1 MAYNNGFPM
10 SYQQMYPQY
19 GYVNQI
25 PQQVQQPQVVQQ
37 QMTQPQQQDNGILW
51 VQGEAG
57 AKSWAVAPGKS
68 VMLMDSE
75 SSTFYIK
82 SSDASG
88 MPMPL
93 RIFDYTERHNNI
105 TQPQVAQHTEI
116 DTSQFVTWDALNS
129 KLDELVNNMQMHNQR
144 RQESRN
150 SQKIVKED
158 KNNG

>member
-10 SYQQMYPQY
+10 SYQQMYPTY
-19 GYVNQI
+19 NYV
-25 PQQVQQPQVVQQ
+25 PQQ
-37 QMTQPQQQDNGILW
+37 QMTQPVIQQPVTQPVNDSGILW

-82 SSDASG
+82 SSDNSG

-93 RIFDYTERHNNI
+93 RIFDYKERTE
-105 TQPQVAQHTEI
+105 QVVQSPAIQHQEI
-116 DTSQFVTWDALNS
+116 DTSKFVTWDDLDKRLN
-129 KLDELVNNMQMHNQR
+129 ELLK
-144 RQESRN
+144 
-150 SQKIVKED
+150 QKEV
-158 KNNG
+158 KNND

>member
-10 SYQQMYPQY
+10 NYQQMYPQY
-19 GYVNQI
+19 NFV
-25 PQQVQQPQVVQQ
+25 PQQPVVQQPQPVVQQ
-37 QMTQPQQQDNGILW
+37 NDTGILW

-93 RIFDYTERHNNI
+93 RIFDYKER
-105 TQPQVAQHTEI
+105 TASVPTPEVAQHH
-116 DTSQFVTWDALNS
+116 DVDLGKYVTRDELEDRIS
-129 KLDELVNNMQMHNQR
+129 KLEQLVG
-144 RQESRN
+144 
-150 SQKIVKED
+150 KEKAD
-158 KNNG
+158 A

>member
-10 SYQQMYPQY
+10 NYQQMYPSY
-19 GYVNQI
+19 NYV
-25 PQQVQQPQVVQQ
+25 PQQQLTQPVVQQPVN
-37 QMTQPQQQDNGILW
+37 DNGILW

-75 SSTFYIK
+75 SNTFYIK

-93 RIFDYTERHNNI
+93 RIFDYNERTVQQ
-105 TQPQVAQHTEI
+105 TQPPVVQHNEI
-116 DTSQFVTWDALNS
+116 DTSKFVTWEEFNK
-129 KLDELVNNMQMHNQR
+129 KLDELFAKHS
-144 RQESRN
+144 E
-150 SQKIVKED
+150 VK
-158 KNNG
+158 NG

>member
-1 MAYNNGFPM
+1 MAYNNGFPIT
-10 SYQQMYPQY
+10 YPQMYPQY
-19 GYVNQI
+19 NYVPQV

-37 QMTQPQQQDNGILW
+37 QIPQPQQDNGILW

-75 SSTFYIK
+75 SNTFYIK

-116 DTSQFVTWDALNS
+116 DTSQFVTWDAFNT
-129 KLDELVNNMQMHNQR
+129 KMNELFAKKEEKKDV
-144 RQESRN
+144 ESA
-150 SQKIVKED
+150 V
-158 KNNG
+158 